1 MRYLLDTHAFIWFIS
16 DDHRLSKKAE
26 STIRNRSNE
35 IYFSAASA
43 WEISIKMALGRLSIK
58 AEIESFLLA
67 QLLENGF
74 LSLPITISHATYI
87 IKLPDIH
94 KDPFDRIL
102 VAQSKIEDMTLISCD
117 RMVRQ
122 YDVKVVW

>member
-1 MRYLLDTHAFIWFIS
+1 MRYLLDTHAFLWFIS
-16 DDHRLSKKAE
+16 DDQRLSDKAQ

-43 WEISIKMALGRLSIK
+43 WEISIKMALGRLSIE
-58 AEIESFLLA
+58 AEVEPFLLA

-74 LSLPITISHATYI
+74 LSLPITIPHATCI

-102 VAQSKIEDMTLISCD
+102 VAQSKIEDMPLISRD

-122 YDVKVVW
+122 YNVKVVW